1 MEKPFLHLPVLAQE
15 VSTFLAPRPGGV
27 YVDATVGGAGHAEM
41 IARAIAPDGVLVGI
55 DRDRSALAAA
65 EERLRETGIRFFLVH
80 ENFAHLAAILR
91 RLGMGPVQGILFD
104 LGVSS
109 PQLDDPARGFSYQKD
124 APLDMRMD
132 RDQALTARWLVNEAA
147 EEELAR
153 IIREYG
159 EERWAARI
167 ARFIVRHRQ
176 KRPIETT
183 GELAEIVKAAIPAR
197 ARRSGP
203 HPARRTFQALRIAV
217 NDELGSLAQGL
228 VAAVDS
234 LAPGGRIVVISFHSL
249 EDRLVKEEFAR
260 RARRC
265 RCPEGAP
272 VCRCG
277 GPELQ
282 ILTKKPVTPT
292 QEELAANPR
301 ARSAKLRAAE
311 KLGLEREGEKY

>member
-1 MEKPFLHLPVLAQE
+1 MEKPFWHLPVLAQE

-27 YVDATVGGAGHAEM
+27 YVDATVGGGGHAEM

-55 DRDRSALAAA
+55 DRDRVALAAA
-65 EERLRETGIRFFLVH
+65 EKRLRETGIGFFLVH
-80 ENFAHLAAILR
+80 ENFAHLRAILDS
-91 RLGMGPVQGILFD
+91 LGLEVIQGILFD

-109 PQLDDPARGFSYQKD
+109 PQLDDPARGFGYRED

-132 RDQALTARWLVNEAA
+132 REQPLTARQLVNEAP

-159 EERWAARI
+159 EDRWAERI
-167 ARFIVRHRQ
+167 ASFIVRYRR

-197 ARRSGP
+197 ARRKGP

-217 NDELGSLAQGL
+217 NDELGSLARGL
-228 VAAVDS
+228 VAAVES
-234 LAPGGRIVVISFHSL
+234 LSPGGRIVVISFHSL
-249 EDRLVKEEFAR
+249 EDRLVKGEFVR
-260 RARRC
+260 RARGC
-265 RCPEGAP
+265 RCPEDLP

-277 GPELQ
+277 GPQLR
-282 ILTKKPVTPT
+282 ILTKKPLTPT
-292 QEELAANPR
+292 GEELAVNPR

-311 KLGLEREGEKY
+311 KLGLGREGEKY